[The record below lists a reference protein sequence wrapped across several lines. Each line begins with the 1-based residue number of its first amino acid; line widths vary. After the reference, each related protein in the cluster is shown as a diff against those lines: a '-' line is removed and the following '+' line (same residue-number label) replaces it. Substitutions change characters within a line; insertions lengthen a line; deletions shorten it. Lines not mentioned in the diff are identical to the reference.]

1 MLLELTEILRCP
13 RDHEESYLICA
24 PVTMDGRDVVR
35 GGLFCPVC
43 RREYAIIDRVAW
55 FAPPVDPAPAA
66 GGAASELT
74 PEAVLTFLDLQGHGG
89 VLLTL
94 GGAGRLA
101 SGIARLLPGVA
112 VAAVNPP
119 VVAADGSASVI
130 HSPAGFPVRQRT
142 VRAAVVGPDQD
153 AQWLARAAASVLH
166 GLRIIVEDES
176 AEPPGFVELARG
188 AGVFVGEKRSA

>member
-1 MLLELTEILRCP
+1 MFLELTEILRCP
-13 RDHEESYLICA
+13 QEHEESYLICA

-55 FAPPVDPAPAA
+55 FAPPGPALP
-66 GGAASELT
+66 GDGAASALT
-74 PEAVLTFLDLQGHGG
+74 PDAVLTFLDLQGHGG
-89 VLLTL
+89 VVLTL

-101 SGIARLLPGVA
+101 PGLARLLPGVA
-112 VAAVNPP
+112 MAAVNAPGTT
-119 VVAADGSASVI
+119 ADGVVSVI

-142 VRAAVVGPDQD
+142 VRAAIVGPGLD
-153 AQWLARAAASVLH
+153 ADWLERAAGAVLH
-166 GLRIIVEDES
+166 GLRIIVEDE
-176 AEPPGFVELARG
+176 AARPPGFALLARG